1 MAYKIRVKNTSDRVV
16 ERLGHEFLPG
26 KEVEVVVHSR
36 RDLLTIKAPVAL
48 EVEVEE
54 VKEKATSRKS
64 EDVEKAPARKKG

>member
-54 VKEKATSRKS
+54 VKEKTARKS
-64 EDVEKAPARKKG
+64 GDEEKTNARKKG